1 MKIKNIMKK
10 TIIVLF
16 LIFAWNS
23 ILNSQIDTTKPIY
36 NIGVYGGINY
46 NLHDAGFRS
55 LPGIPNC
62 CPKFESGSGIAPQV
76 GLSVRFPFDEA
87 SSLIL
92 KLEYSDYS
100 GKLEKEE
107 FIGNTELRQATP
119 PFETTDVVKAT
130 SNHSVEGNLGAI
142 SIEPMYSWNIFDKF
156 NWNIG
161 LNLSY
166 LLSPKFT
173 QREQLVSPN
182 NVVFKDTEK
191 RVRNEYINN
200 DIPEV
205 NSIQIFGKTS
215 ISYSIPFGKN
225 MILSPELGFAYPFTK
240 IFSDEWKVIPISIG
254 LNLEYPIKPSIE
266 KEKIEQMEY
275 IRDTIVVADFNA
287 KTTTVNLKTKDKK
300 VKVNE
305 TDTKI
310 ITTTTITE
318 IYEKIIPKTSKI
330 TGNLVINGKD
340 RQGNIQPNPT
350 LTIEEIEVSESFPL
364 LPYIFFPE
372 ASSDL
377 KRTSMVLL
385 DAKNQ
390 NEFSTKYLPW
400 ETLNIYSN
408 LLNIIKERMDKNPA
422 AKIIITGTN
431 SNTTVEANNLELSKT
446 RAAAVK
452 DYLVNNLGINA
463 DRINISSQ
471 NLPNKPSNPATVDGI
486 QENQRAEITSENRSI
501 LEPLELSQIDRIAN
515 PPIIEI
521 EPTIF
526 ADLPIKNWN
535 MTITQNNKII
545 RSYNGTRPEKQQW
558 MVEAE
563 PIPEF
568 ETPAIIK
575 YSATDEQG
583 NLFEIEKSIQ
593 LTQKTIKKKREEIKN
608 DTIYQR
614 YSLIVFDFDKSEL
627 TETHKTVL
635 DKIRSNIKSNS
646 QVSIYG
652 YADRM
657 GTPQYNKDLANR
669 RIEEVVKYL
678 KVKPELLRRYPI
690 GSDELLYDNNTP
702 QGRSYSRTV
711 RIIIATPVK

>member
-1 MKIKNIMKK
+1 MKIKSIMKK
-10 TIIVLF
+10 LLSVVV
-16 LIFAWNS
+16 LIFFS
-23 ILNSQIDTTKPIY
+23 ITILNSQIDTTKPIF
-36 NIGVYGGINY
+36 NIGVYGGIN
-46 NLHDAGFRS
+46 NNIHDAGFRS

-62 CPKFESGSGIAPQV
+62 CPKFESGSGVAPQF
-76 GLSVRFPFDEA
+76 GAILRFPFDEA
-87 SSLIL
+87 SSLML
-92 KLEYSDYS
+92 KIGYSDYS

-107 FIGNTELRQATP
+107 FIGNAELRQSTP
-119 PFETTDVVKAT
+119 PFETTDVVKAI
-130 SNHSVEGNLGAI
+130 SNHSVEGSLGAI
-142 SIEPMYSWNIFDKF
+142 TIEPMYSLSIFDSF

-161 LNLSY
+161 INLSY

-173 QREQLVSPN
+173 QREQLISPS

-191 RVRNEYINN
+191 RIRNEYINN
-200 DIPEV
+200 DIPES
-205 NSIQIFGKTS
+205 NAIQIFGKTS
-215 ISYSIPFGKN
+215 VSYSIPFGKN
-225 MILSPELGFAYPFTK
+225 MILSPEFGLAYPFTK
-240 IFSDEWKVIPISIG
+240 IFSDEWRVIPLSIG
-254 LNLEYPIKPSIE
+254 LNLEYPIKPSIKKDE
-266 KEKIEQMEY
+266 IEEVEY
-275 IRDTIVVADFNA
+275 KRDTVVVADFNA
-287 KTTTVNLKTKDKK
+287 KTTTINLKSQDKK
-300 VKVNE
+300 VRINE
-305 TDTKI
+305 TNDKI
-310 ITTTTITE
+310 IKTTTITE
-318 IYEKIIPKTSKI
+318 VYEKITPKTSKI
-330 TGNLVINGKD
+330 TGTLVINGKD
-340 RQGNIQPNPT
+340 RQGNTQPNPT

-372 ASSDL
+372 ASADL

-385 DAKNQ
+385 EKDEQKD
-390 NEFSTKYLPW
+390 FSTKYLPW

-408 LLNIIKERMDKNPA
+408 LLNIIKERMDKNPT

-431 SNTTVEANNLELSKT
+431 SNVTLESNNLELSKS
-446 RAAAVK
+446 RANAVK
-452 DYLVNNLGINA
+452 DYLVNNLGINPN
-463 DRINISSQ
+463 RISTNSQ
-471 NLPNKPSNPATVDGI
+471 NLPNKPSNPTTPDGI
-486 QENQRAEITSENRSI
+486 QENQRAEISADSRNI
-501 LEPLELSQIDRIAN
+501 LEPLELSQIDKIAN

-526 ADLPIKNWN
+526 SDLPIKNWH
-535 MTITQNNKII
+535 MTISQNNKII
-545 RSYNGTRPEKQQW
+545 RTYNGTRPEKQQW

-627 TETHKTVL
+627 TDAHKAVL
-635 DKIRSNIKSNS
+635 DKIKGNIKPNS

-657 GTPQYNKDLANR
+657 GTQQYNKDLANR

-678 KVKPELLRRYPI
+678 KIRPESLRRYPI
-690 GSDELLYDNNTP
+690 GSDELLYDNDTP